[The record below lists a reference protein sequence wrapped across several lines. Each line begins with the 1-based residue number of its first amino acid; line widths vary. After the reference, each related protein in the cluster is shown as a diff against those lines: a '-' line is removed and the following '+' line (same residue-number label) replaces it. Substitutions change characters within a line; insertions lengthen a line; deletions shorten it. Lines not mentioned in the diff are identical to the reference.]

1 MSLFITRQGKR
12 SMLQKK
18 KKDSV
23 IKSYKTH
30 TTDTG
35 SPQVQIAIL
44 TEEIRELA
52 THLKKHKH
60 DYSARRGLMRKIGSR
75 RRLLVY
81 LQREHLEEYDKLIKK
96 LNLKRRLVEEEVILE
111 DEEALIKPE
120 EEEDTE
126 KTGNQKS
133 DEE

>member
-1 MSLFITRQGKR
+1 MA
-12 SMLQKK
+12 LQKK

-30 TTDTG
+30 ANDTG

-52 THLKKHKH
+52 SHLKKHKH
-60 DYSARRGLMRKIGSR
+60 DFSARRGLMRKIGQR

-81 LQREHLEEYDKLIKK
+81 LQRENMAAYEDLIKQ
-96 LNLKRRLVEEEVILE
+96 LGLKRKVVEDQIVLGDEEEVLAEEPEVDDTDKVKKNLE
-111 DEEALIKPE
+111 
-120 EEEDTE
+120 
-126 KTGNQKS
+126 
-133 DEE
+133 

>member
-1 MSLFITRQGKR
+1 MA
-12 SMLQKK
+12 LQKK

-30 TTDTG
+30 ANDTG

-52 THLKKHKH
+52 SHLKKHKH
-60 DYSARRGLMRKIGSR
+60 DFSARRGLMRKIGQR

-81 LQREHLEEYDKLIKK
+81 LQRENMAAYEDLIKQ
-96 LNLKRRLVEEEVILE
+96 LGLKRKVVEDQMVLGDEEEVLAEEPEVDDTDKVKKDLE
-111 DEEALIKPE
+111 
-120 EEEDTE
+120 
-126 KTGNQKS
+126 
-133 DEE
+133 